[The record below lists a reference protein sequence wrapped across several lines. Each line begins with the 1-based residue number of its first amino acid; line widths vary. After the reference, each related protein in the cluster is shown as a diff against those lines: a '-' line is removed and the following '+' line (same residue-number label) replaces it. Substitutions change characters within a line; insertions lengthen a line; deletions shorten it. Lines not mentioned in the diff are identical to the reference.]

1 MKMNHIILMA
11 VLLQAFSSV
20 IVIAEEGATTLPGAT
35 AGETLSPIL
44 LPSPSTRGD
53 LSVEEA
59 LQQRR
64 SFRDFSDSAL
74 KLEEIGQITWAAQGI
89 TSGSRFRTAPSA
101 GATYP
106 LELYVIAGNVESL
119 KPGLYRYIPQKH
131 SLELVKTGDLRSEL
145 ATAALGQKWVR
156 DAPASLVIGGVV
168 ARTAERYGDRAERYM
183 LMEAGHAAQNVFLQ
197 ALSCHLGS
205 VMIGA
210 FQDDELSDLIGM
222 KNGERPL
229 AIIPVGR

>member
-1 MKMNHIILMA
+1 MKLNHIVLAA
-11 VLLQAFSSV
+11 VLLSCFSSV
-20 IVIAEEGATTLPGAT
+20 VVTAQDGAT
-35 AGETLSPIL
+35 ALPGVTGETLSLIL
-44 LPSPSTRGD
+44 LPPPSLRGD

-74 KLEEIGQITWAAQGI
+74 KLEEIGQIVWAAQGI
-89 TSGSRFRTAPSA
+89 TSGNRFRTAPSA

-119 KPGLYRYIPQKH
+119 QPGLYRYIPQKH
-131 SLELVKTGDLRSEL
+131 GLEPVRTGDLRSEL

-229 AIIPVGR
+229 AIIPIGR